1 MCLVTQKYTR
11 QASPQS
17 FMPLGNPL
25 HHGIL
30 SYSNLFQRMRN
41 IGIPIGFSPVPPQ
54 QTMHG
59 KQSLV
64 QGKKGGEGRKTKQKH
79 SFV

>member
-1 MCLVTQKYTR
+1 MSPMTQKYTR

-30 SYSNLFQRMRN
+30 SYSKLFQRMRN
-41 IGIPIGFSPVPPQ
+41 IGIPTGFSPVPPQ

-59 KQSLV
+59 KQSPV
-64 QGKKGGEGRKTKQKH
+64 QGKKIGEGRKKLKH